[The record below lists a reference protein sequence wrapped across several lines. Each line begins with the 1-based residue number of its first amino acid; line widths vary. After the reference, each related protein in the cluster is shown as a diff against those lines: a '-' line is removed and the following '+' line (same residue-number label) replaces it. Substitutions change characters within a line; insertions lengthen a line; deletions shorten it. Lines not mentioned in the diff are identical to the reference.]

1 MLLQLERAAR
11 AGKGAVWGVG
21 RTFFMAA
28 SAVRWLQILSCSR
41 LPAHPA
47 VPCTTTLAAPAGSS
61 RRAQQQAQAPTA
73 TGAAQP
79 SLAAAAAAAD
89 EAMAKLLQ
97 EEEEAE
103 SQQAAKA
110 AAKAAK
116 RQRQR
121 ERQPEEQQAAAAA
134 AAAAAVAAAASAA
147 EAAAAAVASAHDA
160 PSTPAGSRSNRPEE
174 PAGSHWQC
182 ASNLSPATAAAA
194 AAAAGEPLRDATQPL
209 GADSGADDLEQLM
222 AGAGAGSGRG
232 SAVGAWTILFVC
244 ACYADLSQFGA
255 AVSRWVDRAQR
266 RPWSA
271 AAVLSTRACCP
282 LPLILQLLQPQASR
296 PDAPDAVMSVCT
308 R

>member
-121 ERQPEEQQAAAAA
+121 ERQPEEQQAAA